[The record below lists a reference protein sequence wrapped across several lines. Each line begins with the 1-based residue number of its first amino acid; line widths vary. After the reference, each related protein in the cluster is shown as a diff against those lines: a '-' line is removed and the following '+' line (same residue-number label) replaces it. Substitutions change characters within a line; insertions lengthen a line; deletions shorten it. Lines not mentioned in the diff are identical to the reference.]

1 VETRKNRLTRVFI
14 RMTKTKYL
22 VSYQKAFGFSVREEK
37 EFTDYEDAKWFS
49 RAMKRAQYITNILE
63 VKE

>member
-1 VETRKNRLTRVFI
+1 VETRKSSITRIFI
-14 RMTKTKYL
+14 RMTQIKYL

-37 EFTDYEDAKWFS
+37 EFTKLEDAEWFE
-49 RAMKRAQYITNILE
+49 RAMKRAQYITTLLE

>member
-1 VETRKNRLTRVFI
+1 LENGEDRKSGVSI
-14 RMTKTKYL
+14 WMKTKYI

-37 EFTDYEDAKWFS
+37 EFKDLSDAQWFQ
-49 RAMKRAQYITNILE
+49 RALRRSDYITTLLE

>member
-1 VETRKNRLTRVFI
+1 
-14 RMTKTKYL
+14 MKTKYI

-37 EFTDYEDAKWFS
+37 EFSTLEDANWFS
-49 RAMKRAQYITNILE
+49 RAMKRAQYITNVME